1 MCEHSTDSGGNSKG
15 DPPVP
20 IPNTV
25 VKPLRADGTWMDTS
39 RESRSLPDTTPR
51 VYISRPFFY
60 AFLPANWHLNGE
72 EAIKKKGIYEV

>member
-39 RESRSLPDTTPR
+39 RESRSLPDTNVGSMSIDPIIIR
-51 VYISRPFFY
+51 ARASR
-60 AFLPANWHLNGE
+60 NVRNGLL
-72 EAIKKKGIYEV
+72 